1 MKRVDFGTIQRIDGS
16 KGFPA
21 KYQITFATA
30 GVLDYL
36 HSDGSIS
43 KEAKLPEE
51 LFKDG
56 TLDSLRGAPIT
67 NEHPQGFVDGN
78 NSASLVKGSVLSVE
92 VKDYSRLEG
101 SGSIFDAS
109 LIKEIED
116 GNKKEVSIGFSAKV
130 DDTPGELNSVK
141 YDRAQRDIKIN
152 HLAICPSGRAGSE
165 VAIHNDSK
173 NDFAVQR
180 TDSVQKEFDKM
191 SDTKSSKY
199 DELVKKIDSL
209 KEFFTKKRDGKKVEK
224 KTDVQDIEAAMQQLA
239 ALTEELKASAE
250 GADPIDSI
258 QQLQAEKQKIAG
270 LEAQVQGLQTVIE
283 EMKLKMEA
291 VMSPEAV
298 DERLE
303 SRSKIIDVGTALI
316 KEFKSEGKTD
326 SEMMIEVINEILP
339 MEDGSKLTTDSED
352 YLIEARYDAAA
363 EVARQ
368 RSMIS
373 SPSGRKSQ
381 KKEIVDDNKIVELR
395 NNRLDQFERN
405 REKVAGGKE

>member
-21 KYQITFATA
+21 KYKITFAKS

-51 LFKDG
+51 LFKDD

-67 NEHPQGFVDGN
+67 NEHPEGFVDGN
-78 NSASLVKGSVLSVE
+78 NSSSLVKGTVLSVE
-92 VKDYSRLEG
+92 VKDNSHLEG
-101 SGSIFDAS
+101 AGSIFDSS

-116 GNKKEVSIGFSAKV
+116 GDKKEVSIGFMARV
-130 DDTPGELNSVK
+130 DNTPGELNGVK
-141 YDRAQRDIKIN
+141 YDRSQRDIKIN

-191 SDTKSSKY
+191 SDNKNTKY
-199 DELVKKIDSL
+199 DALLKKMDDL
-209 KEFFTKKRDGKKVEK
+209 KNVFAGLMGKKTEK
-224 KTDVQDIEAAMQQLA
+224 KTDVQDIETAMQKLA
-239 ALTEELKASAE
+239 ELTEEFKIAQE
-250 GADPIDSI
+250 NKEPVDSI
-258 QQLQAEKQKIAG
+258 QQLQQEKQKIVA
-270 LEAQVQGLQTVIE
+270 LEAQVAGLNQVIE
-283 EMKLKMEA
+283 EMKANLEA
-291 VMSPEAV
+291 VMSPESQ

-316 KEFKSEGKTD
+316 KDFKSEGKKNN
-326 SEMMIEVINEILP
+326 EMMIEVINEILP
-339 MEDGSKLTTDSED
+339 MEDGSKLTTDSKD
-352 YLIEARYDAAA
+352 YLIEARYEAAA

-373 SPSGRKSQ
+373 APSRRKGP
-381 KKEIVDDNKIVELR
+381 KTEIVDEAKIIELR

>member
-1 MKRVDFGTIQRIDGS
+1 
-16 KGFPA
+16 
-21 KYQITFATA
+21 
-30 GVLDYL
+30 
-36 HSDGSIS
+36 
-43 KEAKLPEE
+43 
-51 LFKDG
+51 
-56 TLDSLRGAPIT
+56 
-67 NEHPQGFVDGN
+67 
-78 NSASLVKGSVLSVE
+78 
-92 VKDYSRLEG
+92 
-101 SGSIFDAS
+101 
-109 LIKEIED
+109 
-116 GNKKEVSIGFSAKV
+116 
-130 DDTPGELNSVK
+130 
-141 YDRAQRDIKIN
+141 
-152 HLAICPSGRAGSE
+152 
-165 VAIHNDSK
+165 
-173 NDFAVQR
+173 
-180 TDSVQKEFDKM
+180 M

-352 YLIEARYDAAA
+352 YLVKARYDAAA